1 MVGRCCPQQHNL
13 IMDKNKLKKQ
23 IAEQLREQKGFL
35 RFRLWESR
43 CGGKIT
49 HYLSFGH
56 AESEKADTLW
66 ELGNAAVD
74 ACKEIGG
81 VITTIDYQ
89 GTDFPLTFVK
99 MEQSEPFKKLD
110 AKLSKYGD
118 RKLGQYEC
126 FAVRQF
132 GKRGQY
138 SDTDCPMY
146 LSQQCKR
153 SERICGDILKW
164 ITANRKGKNTLKVET
179 IERVDHEDEQYSRY
193 YETECYGSRQV
204 NLVLSVVTP
213 SGKVKASSEFWM

>member
-1 MVGRCCPQQHNL
+1 
-13 IMDKNKLKKQ
+13 MDKEKLKAQ
-23 IAEQLREQKGFL
+23 IAEQLREQQGFI
-35 RFRLWESR
+35 RFRLWCSQHNGNK
-43 CGGKIT
+43 C
-49 HYLSFGH
+49 YYMSFGN
-56 AESEKADTLW
+56 EDSEKVNTLF
-66 ELGNAAVD
+66 ELGRTLMDV
-74 ACKEIGG
+74 CKSLGG
-81 VITTIDYQ
+81 ELTTMDYQ
-89 GTDFPLTFVK
+89 GADFPLTFVK

-118 RKLGQYEC
+118 RRLGQYEC

-138 SDTDCPMY
+138 SDTDSPMY

-153 SERICGDILKW
+153 SESICGDILKW

-213 SGKVKASSEFWM
+213 SGKVKASREFWM

>member
-1 MVGRCCPQQHNL
+1 MY
-13 IMDKNKLKKQ
+13 KEKLKAQ
-23 IAEQLREQKGFL
+23 IAEQLQEQKGFL

-43 CGGKIT
+43 CGGKTT

-66 ELGNAAVD
+66 ELGSAAVD
-74 ACKEIGG
+74 VCNSLGG
-81 VITTIDYQ
+81 VVTTMDYQ
-89 GTDFPLTFVK
+89 GISFPLTFVK

-110 AKLSKYGD
+110 GKLSKYGD

-126 FAVRQF
+126 FVVRQF
-132 GKRGQY
+132 GKRGRY

-153 SERICGDILKW
+153 SEGICGDILKW